1 MDAGGLNGYTG
12 RTTSEASVARR
23 GGGLR
28 CGELLDDRRLGFLRR
43 AATGEGKGMGE
54 AGMEGKSRLL
64 RSAEGWFPCRILALG
79 PLRGSNGSEMRM
91 GWGWARVS
99 RDWEL
104 PLSLVRREET
114 DEMESFGRWESQF
127 MAENDKV
134 GLRVDD
140 LGGVSESGGVGG
152 AK

>member
-23 GGGLR
+23 VGDLR
-28 CGELLDDRRLGFLRR
+28 CGELLEDRRLGFLRR
-43 AATGEGKGMGE
+43 AATGEGNGMGD

-79 PLRGSNGSEMRM
+79 PLRGSKGSEMRM

-114 DEMESFGRWESQF
+114 DETESFGR
-127 MAENDKV
+127 
-134 GLRVDD
+134 
-140 LGGVSESGGVGG
+140 
-152 AK
+152 